1 MIFTN
6 KLLKIIKQRRSI
18 VIFAAISAI
27 IFSVIL
33 YKTHT
38 NIKLNKLQI
47 NQLQEHIGIITQEN
61 QDLLCANE
69 RLLAV
74 MDSLPLG
81 SPILDTMKISSNYG
95 WRRRPLGLGYG
106 FHGGI
111 DIYAAWSDTVHAS
124 GHGVVKKAYWLGG
137 YGRCI
142 VITHAGGYES
152 YYAHLY
158 RMFVEEGDSV
168 ISGQPIARAGNSGNV
183 TGPHLHYEIR
193 RDGRTA
199 DPLEYMDK
207 FFNNLL
213 TEW

>member
-81 SPILDTMKISSNYG
+81 SPILDTMKISSN
-95 WRRRPLGLGYG
+95 L
-106 FHGGI
+106 
-111 DIYAAWSDTVHAS
+111 
-124 GHGVVKKAYWLGG
+124 
-137 YGRCI
+137 
-142 VITHAGGYES
+142 S
-152 YYAHLY
+152 YIKYLSHL
-158 RMFVEEGDSV
+158 
-168 ISGQPIARAGNSGNV
+168 
-183 TGPHLHYEIR
+183 
-193 RDGRTA
+193 
-199 DPLEYMDK
+199 
-207 FFNNLL
+207 
-213 TEW
+213 

>member
-193 RDGRTA
+193 RDGRTS

>member
-18 VIFAAISAI
+18 VILVAISATI
-27 IFSVIL
+27 IACFL
-33 YKTHT
+33 HNQHT
-38 NIKLNKLQI
+38 NIKVQKLQI

-168 ISGQPIARAGNSGNV
+168 ITGQAIGRAGNSGNV